1 MFWIMSLA
9 KASLILV
16 FAACLGLAG
25 CAATPTEG
33 RARIADMPLAATHAD
48 IAFTL
53 TTGSRQSSICEGSTN
68 CQTKLGRATA
78 KSFTWQVQR
87 ITAALQD
94 GAQYLYPDL
103 AKRVPGL
110 NGSRFDVYVTEG
122 DEPRS
127 ASSANGR
134 IALNAALGAGQP
146 YDDWLAFI
154 IAREMGHVIARHHE
168 ENSATSMAAS
178 VIINLI
184 VPGSALLKSAISA
197 GGAGV
202 VARSKQDEQALEADL
217 IALSLL
223 KAAGFRLRDVS
234 LSLLIMP
241 ALPDGD
247 PWSNSF
253 RKSADVLLARANT
266 L

>member
-1 MFWIMSLA
+1 MPLA
-9 KASLILV
+9 KPTLFLV
-16 FAACLGLAG
+16 IATCLGLTG

-53 TTGSRQSSICEGSTN
+53 TTGSRQRSICNGSMN
-68 CQTKLGRATA
+68 CPTKIDVATA
-78 KSFTWQVQR
+78 MRFTWQVQR
-87 ITAALQD
+87 IAAALQE

-103 AKRVPGL
+103 ARHEPGL
-110 NGSRFDVYVTEG
+110 GGSRFDVYVTEG

-168 ENSATSMAAS
+168 ENSAASIATS
-178 VIINLI
+178 VIINFI
-184 VPGSALLKSAISA
+184 VPGSALLKGAVSA

-202 VARSKQDEQALEADL
+202 AARSKQDEQALEADL
-217 IALSLL
+217 IAFSLL
-223 KAAGFRLRDVS
+223 KAAGFSLRDVS
-234 LSLLIMP
+234 LSLLIAP

-247 PWSNSF
+247 PWSTSF
-253 RKSADVLLARANT
+253 RRSSATLLAEARA